1 MSKEAIAAAQR
12 FNEAAPPAQTALNRA
27 LVFAVARGQAEKAA
41 ALLKEGANPDWCGS
55 RYKKSLLQ
63 VAALHGHKDVVLTLL
78 DAGANP
84 NIQDTIGRTA
94 LFETLRNDA
103 LDIAR
108 LLLEA
113 KADPN
118 LRMKSGLSPAAWP
131 VIRNH
136 CGMIDQLLACG
147 LDLTARDEEDRTLLF
162 RAGLRNLSA
171 MRKLLAAGAKIDDVN
186 NLKQTPL
193 AHCADNQ
200 LVRHMLL
207 LIRKGSAVDT
217 RDYEG
222 NTPLNRASRWG
233 HIRAVKV
240 LLRHGAHT
248 DAPND
253 EGVTPMQSAVL
264 RLEQVK
270 QFPAAQK
277 YTEELAAAQ
286 AVLSALE
293 AAHEKNLVCPFR
305 EGTNRAIFAMKSL
318 QLKMK
323 A

>member
-1 MSKEAIAAAQR
+1 MVDAAQR
-12 FNEAAPPAQTALNRA
+12 FNDAALPAQAALNHA

-41 ALLKEGANPDWCGS
+41 ALLKQGANPDWCGS

-63 VAALHGHKDVVLTLL
+63 VAALHGHQDVVSSLL

-84 NIQDTIGRTA
+84 NIQDTLGRTA
-94 LFETLRNDA
+94 LFEAFRSNY

-108 LLLEA
+108 LLLDA

-118 LRMKSGLSPAAWP
+118 LRMSSGLGPASWP

-136 CGMIDQLLACG
+136 CDMIDQLLACG
-147 LDLTARDEEDRTLLF
+147 LDLTARDTEGRTLLF
-162 RAGLRNLSA
+162 RASLRNLSA
-171 MRKLLAAGAKIDDVN
+171 TRKLLAAGAKIDDVN

-193 AHCADNQ
+193 AFCASNQ

-207 LIRKGSAVDT
+207 LIREGSAVDT

-222 NTPLNRASRWG
+222 NTPLNRAARWG
-233 HIRAVKV
+233 HIKAVKV

-248 DAPND
+248 DVPND
-253 EGVTPMQSAVL
+253 EGVTPMQSALL

-293 AAHEKNLVCPFR
+293 TAHETNLISPFR
-305 EGTNRAIFAMKSL
+305 EGTNRAISAMKSL
-318 QLKMK
+318 QLRMK
-323 A
+323 T